1 MRGNDTAKILI
12 NIIFVALTKST
23 ARWQPVEHID
33 WGALFKL
40 AAKQGVIAIAWEG
53 VEQLTR
59 EGLLRAEQL
68 PERTLKLQWALSI
81 ENIVKRYRRQEAL
94 IGKLATFY
102 NSHDIR
108 MMLLKGYGISLLYP
122 TPEHRECGDIDIWLY
137 GEQERA
143 DRLLREEK
151 DIKIDED
158 VHHHTTFVINGILI
172 ENHYDFIN
180 IHAHTSSKHI
190 ERELKRLAYEDR
202 GEVIEVGDSAV
213 YLPSPNLNALFLLRH
228 AASHFAS
235 TELNFRQVIDWA
247 LFVKRHHA
255 KIDWAWLGSYARE
268 MNMHRFLDSLN
279 AISIDHFGLPKECV
293 PDFERNAAL
302 EERVLGDIISPEFSE
317 KAPKGNILKR
327 LIFKYRRWWAN
338 RWKHRL
344 VHREGLFH
352 TFIVQVYSHLL
363 KPKTLR

>member
-1 MRGNDTAKILI
+1 MSSNDTAKILI
-12 NIIFVALTKST
+12 DIICVALTKST
-23 ARWQPVEHID
+23 QRWQPVKHID
-33 WGALFKL
+33 WSLLFKL
-40 AAKQGVIAIAWEG
+40 AARHGVIAIAWEG
-53 VEQLTR
+53 IEVLTDK
-59 EGLLRAEQL
+59 GLLTEEQL

-81 ENIVKRYRRQEAL
+81 DNIVKRYRRQEVL

-151 DIKIDED
+151 GIKIDED

-190 ERELKRLAYEDR
+190 ERELKRLANEDR
-202 GEVIEVGDSAV
+202 GDIIEVGGSEV

-235 TELNFRQVIDWA
+235 TELNFRQVIDWL
-247 LFVKRHHA
+247 LFVKHHHA
-255 KIDWAWLGSYARE
+255 DIDWAWLYDFATS
-268 MNMHRFLDSLN
+268 MNMHKFLNCLN
-279 AISIDHFGLPKECV
+279 AISIDNFGLDASFIP
-293 PDFERNAAL
+293 PFERDAAL
-302 EERVLGDIISPEFSE
+302 EQRVLNDIISPEFSE
-317 KAPKGNILKR
+317 KSPKGNIIKR

-352 TFIVQVYSHLL
+352 TFVVQVYSHLL